1 MYAVRFRFFFFFFF
15 LFLFCF
21 FHNFKITVLDV
32 YLCYVILQKH
42 IYTDSSRCIEQS
54 KIDISG

>member
-1 MYAVRFRFFFFFFF
+1 MLFGFGFVFFFFFFF
-15 LFLFCF
+15 VF
-21 FHNFKITVLDV
+21 FHNFKITLDV